1 MKSLAVVIEW
11 WHPLCTTKI
20 EEKLKRKKET
30 LCEKYFN
37 RVRKILK
44 LLNRESLCYIG
55 ETNFSIS
62 THAEFAQYIY
72 LRSHL
77 CLELSAFDC
86 TLFRSCAHDLGK
98 LPVSRTALHTALSAC
113 VSLSQWLKPKIFLH
127 SLPTT
132 LTQLFLPTELLVTHA
147 THGVKRL
154 LSYIMKIRKEIQPKM
169 PKL

>member
-11 WHPLCTTKI
+11 WHPLCTAKI

-86 TLFRSCAHDLGK
+86 TLQILCTWSGKASSGQNSSSYRPLGLCKSVSMAETQNLPSQFAYYAHT
-98 LPVSRTALHTALSAC
+98 V
-113 VSLSQWLKPKIFLH
+113 F
-127 SLPTT
+127 PTYRA
-132 LTQLFLPTELLVTHA
+132 F
-147 THGVKRL
+147 
-154 LSYIMKIRKEIQPKM
+154 SYPCNTWS
-169 PKL
+169 

>member
-72 LRSHL
+72 LRTHL

-86 TLFRSCAHDLGK
+86 TLQILCTWSGK
-98 LPVSRTALHTALSAC
+98 ASSGQNSSSYALSAC

-132 LTQLFLPTELLVTHA
+132 LTQFFLPTELLVTHA

-154 LSYIMKIRKEIQPKM
+154 LSYIMKIRKKIQPKR